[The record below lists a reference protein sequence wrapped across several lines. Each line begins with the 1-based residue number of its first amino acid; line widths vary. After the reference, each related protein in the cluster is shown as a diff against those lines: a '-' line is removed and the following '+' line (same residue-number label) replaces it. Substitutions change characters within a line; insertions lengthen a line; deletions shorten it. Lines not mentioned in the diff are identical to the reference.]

1 MTKIGILTFVNTLNY
16 GAALQCHAL
25 YEYLNEMGFDVE
37 VIDYNNKEIEG
48 TYRMPSTKDI
58 HSVKEFV
65 TFPFKY
71 MLQKKWKRNF
81 YQYDT
86 TMKSFAVKSISDI
99 NSRYDAV
106 VVGSDQV
113 WNLRLTGDDWS
124 YYLPEVK
131 KAKKIAYAASFGNTN
146 FSKVQID
153 KIKKLLSTFNAL
165 SVREKQGVEFCE
177 SLGYNATQV
186 LDPTLLQN
194 TRFWRQQERAIAH
207 PERYVLVYAVGL
219 GDKVLQEARKI
230 ASSIDAKIVYINS
243 PYEGAMPIKGVKNV
257 YALDPRQF
265 VYLFMRASFVV
276 TSSFH
281 GVCFSLI
288 GKKNFKAIIHNGVD
302 NTNSRI
308 VSLVENLGI
317 SHVLDSEADEK
328 IDYANVDSTLKE
340 MRFLSQKFI
349 EDNIKF

>member
-1 MTKIGILTFVNTLNY
+1 MLKIGILTFVNTLNY

-25 YEYLNEMGFDVE
+25 YEYLNGMGFDVE

-48 TYRMPSTKDI
+48 TYRLPSPQDI

-65 TFPFKY
+65 TFPFRY
-71 MLQKKWKRNF
+71 MLRKKWKKNF
-81 YQYDT
+81 NQYDT
-86 TMKSFAVKSISDI
+86 AMKSFHVKSISEI
-99 NSRYDAV
+99 NGRYDAV
-106 VVGSDQV
+106 IVGSDQV

-124 YYLPEVK
+124 YYLSGVK
-131 KAKKIAYAASFGNTN
+131 NTKKISYAASFGNTN
-146 FSKVQID
+146 FNKKQIE
-153 KIKKLLSTFNAL
+153 KINQLLSTFNAL
-165 SVREKQGVEFCE
+165 SLREQQGVEFCE
-177 SLGYNATQV
+177 SLGYSATQV

-194 TRFWRQQERAIAH
+194 TRFWAQQEKSIAH

-219 GDKVLQEARKI
+219 KDKVLQEARKI
-230 ASSIDAKIVYINS
+230 AANIDAKIVYINS

-288 GKKNFKAIIHNGVD
+288 GKKNFKAIIHSGVD

-317 SHVLDSEADEK
+317 SHVLDLSSNET
-328 IDYANVDSTLKE
+328 INYVHVDSKMKE
-340 MRFLSQKFI
+340 KRCASRKFI
-349 EDNIKF
+349 KENI